1 MAVSPADFEFYSR
14 VTGIPIPNDP
24 VARMRMAPQVY
35 AMRRSPMS
43 KLGSFAKGA
52 AKALGT
58 AALLG
63 GAAAIGGAIGGAG
76 GGAVG
81 GAVGGAG
88 GGFAGGFTG
97 SQYGNEYGPEQSST
111 PEEPIETVKVEV
123 DAAPTPSARDK
134 AESFVE
140 SVTHGFKQDSGEELV
155 GRAATPEE
163 VAAFRQRISHQTEV
177 PQADP
182 NLANESFD
190 AQRASVGEPVE
201 SLTTGF
207 PTQTAP
213 GVETAVAQAY
223 EFFEG
228 SPGQSPFQ
236 ARGAMNELSGQ
247 SRQVKETVGD
257 LPQGIRGDV
266 ARFIS
271 NLGAAPSESAVSA
284 AVQTTPS
291 RNSSVVHSLMEEA
304 LPKSSFGG
312 DMFKDQL
319 RRMSERDQIQY
330 EGVKEDGPLEKRI
343 AGGVHDTP
351 YSGSENVLDD
361 APLGGIEASKS
372 MMGEMLQRGNV
383 LPNAGEIMSGMG
395 SAPAPTPVDPLTGD
409 YRAFVSDKGVEI
421 GNLLKQSQEKK
432 SAPAMDPLRES
443 AKRAVIERHGDV
455 KDPAKRAELEDF
467 YYKKGM

>member
-43 KLGSFAKGA
+43 KVAG
-52 AKALGT
+52 ALGT
-58 AALLG
+58 AAKAALVG
-63 GAAAIGGAIGGAG
+63 GAAVGTGLLVKELAG
-76 GGAVG
+76 RMGESGETKETA
-81 GAVGGAG
+81 
-88 GGFAGGFTG
+88 
-97 SQYGNEYGPEQSST
+97 EKT
-111 PEEPIETVKVEV
+111 PETTVS
-123 DAAPTPSARDK
+123 APSARDA

-163 VAAFRQRISHQTEV
+163 VAAFHASRQRISHQTEV

-201 SLTTGF
+201 SLTTGR
-207 PTQTAP
+207 PLQAEP
-213 GVETAVAQAY
+213 GVESAVAQAV

-228 SPGQSPFQ
+228 SPGKSPFQ
-236 ARGAMNELSGQ
+236 AGGAMNELGRQ

-257 LPQGIRGDV
+257 LPEGIRGDV

-271 NLGAAPSESAVSA
+271 NLGSAPSESAVSA
-284 AVQTTPS
+284 PAQS
-291 RNSSVVHSLMEEA
+291 EA
-304 LPKSSFGG
+304 QEFRQ
-312 DMFKDQL
+312 QL
-319 RRMSERDQIQY
+319 GRMSERDQVQY
-330 EGVKEDGPLEKRI
+330 QGGL
-343 AGGVHDTP
+343 AGGKPQGIH
-351 YSGSENVLDD
+351 GALENTADAMGD

-432 SAPAMDPLRES
+432 SAPTMDPRRQEITDTIR
-443 AKRAVIERHGDV
+443 KYRANLPRTEQDALIDKLYGMTDKGD
-455 KDPAKRAELEDF
+455 RF
-467 YYKKGM
+467 

>member
-43 KLGSFAKGA
+43 KVAG
-52 AKALGT
+52 ALGT
-58 AALLG
+58 AAKAALAG
-63 GAAAIGGAIGGAG
+63 GAAVGAG
-76 GGAVG
+76 LLVKEL
-81 GAVGGAG
+81 AG
-88 GGFAGGFTG
+88 RMGESGETPKTEDVNISSDYSAP
-97 SQYGNEYGPEQSST
+97 SAAEKGPEMSVS
-111 PEEPIETVKVEV
+111 E
-123 DAAPTPSARDK
+123 PSARDA
-134 AESFVE
+134 AESFVK

-201 SLTTGF
+201 SLTTGR
-207 PTQTAP
+207 PVQAAP
-213 GVETAVAQAY
+213 GLEDAVAQAE

-228 SPGQSPFQ
+228 GGRGISPFQ
-236 ARGAMNELSGQ
+236 AGGAMPELASQ
-247 SRQVKETVGD
+247 RRVVDATVGD
-257 LPQGIRGDV
+257 FPKSIQGDV
-266 ARFIS
+266 ARFLS
-271 NLGAAPSESAVSA
+271 NLGSAPSESAVSA
-284 AVQTTPS
+284 PAQS
-291 RNSSVVHSLMEEA
+291 EA
-304 LPKSSFGG
+304 QEFRQ
-312 DMFKDQL
+312 QL
-319 RRMSERDQIQY
+319 GRMSERDQVQY
-330 EGVKEDGPLEKRI
+330 QGGL
-343 AGGVHDTP
+343 AGGKPQGIH
-351 YSGSENVLDD
+351 GALENTADAMGD

-409 YRAFVSDKGVEI
+409 YRSFVSDKGVEI

-432 SAPAMDPLRES
+432 SAPVMDPRMES
-443 AKRAVIERHGDV
+443 AERAVTERHGNV
-455 KDPAKRAELEDF
+455 TDPAKRAELRDF
-467 YYKKGM
+467 YMKRM

>member
-97 SQYGNEYGPEQSST
+97 SQYGNDYEPEQSST
-111 PEEPIETVKVEV
+111 PEEPVETVKVKV
-123 DAAPTPSARDK
+123 DPVPAPSARDK

-207 PTQTAP
+207 PAQTAP
-213 GVETAVAQAY
+213 GVETAVAQAV

-228 SPGQSPFQ
+228 SPGKSPFQ
-236 ARGAMNELSGQ
+236 AGGAMNELGRQ
-247 SRQVKETVGD
+247 SRQVKQTVGD
-257 LPQGIRGDV
+257 LPKGIRGDV

-284 AVQTTPS
+284 PAQS
-291 RNSSVVHSLMEEA
+291 EA
-304 LPKSSFGG
+304 QEFRQ
-312 DMFKDQL
+312 QL
-319 RRMSERDQIQY
+319 GRMSERDQVQY
-330 EGVKEDGPLEKRI
+330 QGGL
-343 AGGVHDTP
+343 AGGKPQGIH
-351 YSGSENVLDD
+351 GALENTADAMGD
-361 APLGGIEASKS
+361 APLGGIAASKS

-432 SAPAMDPLRES
+432 SAPAMDPRRQEITDTIR
-443 AKRAVIERHGDV
+443 KYRANLPRTEQDALIDKLYGMTEKGD
-455 KDPAKRAELEDF
+455 RF
-467 YYKKGM
+467 

>member
-1 MAVSPADFEFYSR
+1 MPVSPADFEFYSR
-14 VTGIPIPNDP
+14 VTGVPIPNDP

-43 KLGSFAKGA
+43 KVAG
-52 AKALGT
+52 ALGT
-58 AALLG
+58 AAKAALAG
-63 GAAAIGGAIGGAG
+63 GAAVGAG
-76 GGAVG
+76 LLVKEL
-81 GAVGGAG
+81 AG
-88 GGFAGGFTG
+88 RMGDSGETPKTEDVNISSDYSAP
-97 SQYGNEYGPEQSST
+97 SAAEKGPEMSVS
-111 PEEPIETVKVEV
+111 E
-123 DAAPTPSARDK
+123 PSARDA
-134 AESFVE
+134 AESFVK

-155 GRAATPEE
+155 GRAASPEE
-163 VAAFRQRISHQTEV
+163 IAAFRQRISHQTEV

-182 NLANESFD
+182 NLENESFD

-201 SLTTGF
+201 SLTTGM
-207 PTQTAP
+207 PAQTAP
-213 GVETAVAQAY
+213 GVETAVAQAV

-228 SPGQSPFQ
+228 SPGKSPFQ
-236 ARGAMNELSGQ
+236 AGGAMNELGRQ

-284 AVQTTPS
+284 AVQAP
-291 RNSSVVHSLMEEA
+291 
-304 LPKSSFGG
+304 SSFGG
-312 DMFKDQL
+312 DSFKDQL

-330 EGVKEDGPLEKRI
+330 KGVKEDGPLEERI

-351 YSGSENVLDD
+351 YSGSENVLGD

-395 SAPAPTPVDPLTGD
+395 SAPAPTPEDPLTGD

>member
-1 MAVSPADFEFYSR
+1 MPVSPADFEFYSR
-14 VTGIPIPNDP
+14 VTGVPIPNDP

-43 KLGSFAKGA
+43 KVAG
-52 AKALGT
+52 ALGT
-58 AALLG
+58 AAKAALAG
-63 GAAAIGGAIGGAG
+63 GAAVGAG
-76 GGAVG
+76 LLVKEL
-81 GAVGGAG
+81 AG
-88 GGFAGGFTG
+88 RMGESGETPKTEDVNITRYYSSDHFG
-97 SQYGNEYGPEQSST
+97 SPDYSSPSPAEKAPEFSVT
-111 PEEPIETVKVEV
+111 E
-123 DAAPTPSARDK
+123 PSARDA
-134 AESFVE
+134 AESFVK

-201 SLTTGF
+201 SLTTGR
-207 PTQTAP
+207 PVQAEP
-213 GVETAVAQAY
+213 GVESAVAQAV

-228 SPGQSPFQ
+228 SPGKSPFQ
-236 ARGAMNELSGQ
+236 AGGAMNELGRQ

-257 LPQGIRGDV
+257 LPEGIRGDV

-271 NLGAAPSESAVSA
+271 NLGSAPSESAVSA
-284 AVQTTPS
+284 PAQS
-291 RNSSVVHSLMEEA
+291 EA
-304 LPKSSFGG
+304 QEFRQ
-312 DMFKDQL
+312 QL
-319 RRMSERDQIQY
+319 GRMSERDQVQY
-330 EGVKEDGPLEKRI
+330 QGGL
-343 AGGVHDTP
+343 AGGKPQGIH
-351 YSGSENVLDD
+351 GALENTADAMGD

-372 MMGEMLQRGNV
+372 MMGDMLQRGNV

-432 SAPAMDPLRES
+432 SAPAMDPRRQEITDTIR
-443 AKRAVIERHGDV
+443 KYRANL
-455 KDPAKRAELEDF
+455 PRAEQDALIDKLTGMTE
-467 YYKKGM
+467 KGNRF

>member
-1 MAVSPADFEFYSR
+1 MPVSPADFEFYSR
-14 VTGIPIPNDP
+14 VTGVPIPNDP

-97 SQYGNEYGPEQSST
+97 SQYGNDYEPEQSST
-111 PEEPIETVKVEV
+111 PEEPIENVKVKV
-123 DAAPTPSARDK
+123 DPAPAPSARDK

-140 SVTHGFKQDSGEELV
+140 SVAHGFKQDSGEELV

-207 PTQTAP
+207 PAQTAP
-213 GVETAVAQAY
+213 GVETAVAQAV

-228 SPGQSPFQ
+228 SPGKSPFQ
-236 ARGAMNELSGQ
+236 AGGAMNELGRQ

-271 NLGAAPSESAVSA
+271 NLGSAPSESAVSA
-284 AVQTTPS
+284 PAQS
-291 RNSSVVHSLMEEA
+291 EA
-304 LPKSSFGG
+304 QEFRQ
-312 DMFKDQL
+312 QL
-319 RRMSERDQIQY
+319 GRMSERDQVQY
-330 EGVKEDGPLEKRI
+330 QGGL
-343 AGGVHDTP
+343 AGGKPQGIHGTF
-351 YSGSENVLDD
+351 ENTADAIGD
-361 APLGGIEASKS
+361 APLGGMEASKS

-395 SAPAPTPVDPLTGD
+395 SAPAPTPEDPLTGG

-421 GNLLKQSQEKK
+421 GNLLKQAQEKK
-432 SAPAMDPLRES
+432 SAPTMDPRRQEITDTIR
-443 AKRAVIERHGDV
+443 KYRANL
-455 KDPAKRAELEDF
+455 PRAEQDALIDKLSGMTE
-467 YYKKGM
+467 KGNRF

>member
-43 KLGSFAKGA
+43 KIGNFAKGA
-52 AKALGT
+52 AKALGA

-97 SQYGNEYGPEQSST
+97 SQYGNDYEPEQSST
-111 PEEPIETVKVEV
+111 PEEPVETVKVEV

-155 GRAATPEE
+155 GRAASPEE
-163 VAAFRQRISHQTEV
+163 IAAFRQRISHQTEV

-207 PTQTAP
+207 PAQAAP
-213 GVETAVAQAY
+213 GVETAVAQAV

-236 ARGAMNELSGQ
+236 AGGAMNELGRQ

-257 LPQGIRGDV
+257 LPKGIRGDF
-266 ARFIS
+266 ARYIS
-271 NLGAAPSESAVSA
+271 NLGSAPAQSAAPA
-284 AVQTTPS
+284 AASTRAKEFLQQV
-291 RNSSVVHSLMEEA
+291 
-304 LPKSSFGG
+304 G
-312 DMFKDQL
+312 
-319 RRMSERDQIQY
+319 RMSERDQVQY
-330 EGVKEDGPLEKRI
+330 QGGL
-343 AGGVHDTP
+343 AGGKPGGIH
-351 YSGSENVLDD
+351 GALENTADAMGD

-432 SAPAMDPLRES
+432 SAPVMDPRMES
-443 AKRAVIERHGDV
+443 AERAVTERHGNV
-455 KDPAKRAELEDF
+455 TDPAKRAELRDF
-467 YYKKGM
+467 YMKRM

>member
-1 MAVSPADFEFYSR
+1 MPVSPADFEFYSR
-14 VTGIPIPNDP
+14 VTGVPIPNDP

-43 KLGSFAKGA
+43 KVAG
-52 AKALGT
+52 ALGT
-58 AALLG
+58 AAKAALAG
-63 GAAAIGGAIGGAG
+63 GAAVGAG
-76 GGAVG
+76 LLVKEL
-81 GAVGGAG
+81 AG
-88 GGFAGGFTG
+88 RMGESGETPKTEDVNISSDYSAP
-97 SQYGNEYGPEQSST
+97 SAAEKGPEMSVS
-111 PEEPIETVKVEV
+111 E
-123 DAAPTPSARDK
+123 PSARDA
-134 AESFVE
+134 AESFVK

-155 GRAATPEE
+155 GRAASPEE
-163 VAAFRQRISHQTEV
+163 IAAFRQRISHQTEV

-201 SLTTGF
+201 SLTTGM
-207 PTQTAP
+207 PAQAAP
-213 GVETAVAQAY
+213 GVETAVAQAV

-228 SPGQSPFQ
+228 SPGKSPFQ
-236 ARGAMNELSGQ
+236 AGGAMNELGRQ

-271 NLGAAPSESAVSA
+271 NLGSAPSESAVSA
-284 AVQTTPS
+284 PAQS
-291 RNSSVVHSLMEEA
+291 EA
-304 LPKSSFGG
+304 QEFRQ
-312 DMFKDQL
+312 QL
-319 RRMSERDQIQY
+319 GRMSERDQVQY
-330 EGVKEDGPLEKRI
+330 QGGL
-343 AGGVHDTP
+343 AGGKPQGIH
-351 YSGSENVLDD
+351 GALENTADAIGD

-432 SAPAMDPLRES
+432 SAPVMDPRMES
-443 AKRAVIERHGDV
+443 AERAVTERHGNV
-455 KDPAKRAELEDF
+455 TDPAKRAELRDF
-467 YYKKGM
+467 YMKRM

>member
-1 MAVSPADFEFYSR
+1 
-14 VTGIPIPNDP
+14 
-24 VARMRMAPQVY
+24 MAPQVY

-43 KLGSFAKGA
+43 KVAG
-52 AKALGT
+52 ALGT
-58 AALLG
+58 AAKAALVG
-63 GAAAIGGAIGGAG
+63 GAAGGTGLLVKELAG
-76 GGAVG
+76 RMGESGETKETA
-81 GAVGGAG
+81 
-88 GGFAGGFTG
+88 
-97 SQYGNEYGPEQSST
+97 EKT
-111 PEEPIETVKVEV
+111 PETTVS
-123 DAAPTPSARDK
+123 APSARDA

-163 VAAFRQRISHQTEV
+163 VAAFHASRQRISHQTEV

-201 SLTTGF
+201 SLTTGR
-207 PTQTAP
+207 PLQAEP
-213 GVETAVAQAY
+213 GVESAVAQAV

-228 SPGQSPFQ
+228 SPGKSPFQ
-236 ARGAMNELSGQ
+236 AGGAMNELGRQ

-257 LPQGIRGDV
+257 LPEGIRGDV

-271 NLGAAPSESAVSA
+271 NLGSAPSESAVSA
-284 AVQTTPS
+284 PAQS
-291 RNSSVVHSLMEEA
+291 EA
-304 LPKSSFGG
+304 QEFRQ
-312 DMFKDQL
+312 QL
-319 RRMSERDQIQY
+319 GRMSERDQVQY
-330 EGVKEDGPLEKRI
+330 QGGL
-343 AGGVHDTP
+343 AGGKPQGIH
-351 YSGSENVLDD
+351 GALENTADAMGD

-395 SAPAPTPVDPLTGD
+395 SAPAPTPEDPLTGD

-432 SAPAMDPLRES
+432 SAPTMDPRRQEITDTIR
-443 AKRAVIERHGDV
+443 KYRANLPRTEQDALIDKLYGMTDKGD
-455 KDPAKRAELEDF
+455 RF
-467 YYKKGM
+467 